1 MGTKKD
7 LALREAFKD
16 LAYEPST
23 NPSMLMKIL
32 RTLEKY

>member
-1 MGTKKD
+1 MGKD
-7 LALREAFKD
+7 SALREALKT

-23 NPSMLMKIL
+23 KPSMLMKIL